1 LTGKRAAEHAQQ
13 TLDAV
18 HKAAETIGCAQLA
31 LAVNAAELLDK
42 QRDLKKLLASGGTL
56 PNVGGSGMATN
67 ISQEAPKPAAAKAI
81 LAEVAKLLSV
91 SPLNVPERLA
101 AIQEDVFHLQERLAQ
116 RAAAGPITAESL
128 LEKAIQVGDVTVI
141 VAEAPTVES
150 NLMRQLIDQIR
161 QKVGL
166 SAVLLASSE
175 GDDKVTLVAGVSK
188 ELQARG
194 GHAGNWIK
202 PVAQALGGGG
212 GGRPDLAQAGGKEPK
227 RLPEALEVARKTIA
241 EMIGA

>member
-1 LTGKRAAEHAQQ
+1 
-13 TLDAV
+13 V
-18 HKAAETIGCAQLA
+18 
-31 LAVNAAELLDK
+31 
-42 QRDLKKLLASGGTL
+42 
-56 PNVGGSGMATN
+56 
-67 ISQEAPKPAAAKAI
+67 EAPKPAMAKTI
-81 LAEVAKLLSV
+81 LAEVAKMLSV
-91 SPLNVPERLA
+91 TPLSVPERVA
-101 AIQEDVFHLQERLAQ
+101 AIQQEVFNLRERLSQ
-116 RAAAGPITAESL
+116 RAAAGPISADSL
-128 LEKAIQVGDVTVI
+128 LEKATKVGDVTVV
-141 VAEAPTVES
+141 VAETPTVES

-161 QKVGL
+161 QKIGL

-188 ELQARG
+188 DLQARG

-241 EMIGA
+241 EMIAG